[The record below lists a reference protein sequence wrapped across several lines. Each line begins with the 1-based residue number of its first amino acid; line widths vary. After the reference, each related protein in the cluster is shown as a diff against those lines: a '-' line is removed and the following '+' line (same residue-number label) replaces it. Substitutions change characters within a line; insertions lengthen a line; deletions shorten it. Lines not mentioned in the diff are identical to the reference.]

1 MKAPPKI
8 SDSEWEI
15 MRVLWEENPLTSYQ
29 IQERTK
35 IHLQTA
41 KTYLSRLLKKGAI
54 GYTKA
59 GRFYLYRPMFTE
71 VECQKSASHNF
82 LDRVFGGSLL
92 PMLSHLVEENAL
104 DADEIARLRKIL
116 NEHRQ

>member
-1 MKAPPKI
+1 MKTPPKI

-15 MRVLWEENPLTSYQ
+15 MRILWEESPLTSYQ

-54 GYTKA
+54 GFKKS
-59 GRFYLYRPMFTE
+59 GRFYLYRPLFSE
-71 VECQKSASHNF
+71 VECQKNASRSF
-82 LDRVFGGSLL
+82 LDRVFGGSLQ
-92 PMLSHLVEENAL
+92 PMLSHLVDENAL
-104 DADEIARLRKIL
+104 DADEISKLQAIL
-116 NEHRQ
+116 NERK